1 MVAYLALGS
10 NLGDRRAAIAHAIQS
25 LVKVGQVVAVSA
37 LYATDPEG
45 GADQPEYLNAVARL
59 ETALP
64 AQALL
69 QACLTIERNLGRV
82 RPAGAGKSPRTIDID
97 LILYGDAVIEEPG
110 LSVPHPAL
118 LVRPFVR
125 IPLAEVAVPGL
136 RHPVTGESLAAYPP
150 DRMVRRL
157 DQVASSPAGGS
168 S

>member
-10 NLGDRRAAIAHAIQS
+10 NLGDRRAALAHAIQA
-25 LVKVGQVVAVSA
+25 LAKVGQVVAVSA

-59 ETALP
+59 ETDLP

-69 QACLTIERNLGRV
+69 QGCLTIECDLGRV